1 MISNPHIISTRLSL
15 PSLLYLLLLSPPL
28 PPIHKQ
34 LSLST
39 FDKNVM
45 RNWRKARKLQRK
57 NRQAYARSA
66 SLLDNTEEDEDTHE
80 EEGEEVITTMLPPSH
95 QSAKQE
101 KKKSRLLSLLAKE
114 KIRTRRVKSS
124 RSKSVYLE

>member
-1 MISNPHIISTRLSL
+1 
-15 PSLLYLLLLSPPL
+15 
-28 PPIHKQ
+28 
-34 LSLST
+34 
-39 FDKNVM
+39 M

-57 NRQAYARSA
+57 NRQVYARSA
-66 SLLDNTEEDEDTHE
+66 SLLDNTEEDEDTNEHE
-80 EEGEEVITTMLPPSH
+80 EAEEVITTTQPPSH
-95 QSAKQE
+95 HQPSAKQE